1 MYPAHY
7 GKNPLFPSKTDF
19 RVVLRNQ
26 VSGMGVKTFKAFA
39 KGDLICALA
48 GDIITDIRQHS
59 LQIEPGVHL
68 YDIHFS
74 GYFLHSCDPNIE
86 LDMKNLRVYAI
97 KDIKANDYL
106 LMDYA
111 QTEDV
116 LFKQFPCSC
125 GAENCRG
132 WITGRKEL
140 PYADAELP
148 SGFRLADNQFDKC
161 QSI

>member
-1 MYPAHY
+1 
-7 GKNPLFPSKTDF
+7 
-19 RVVLRNQ
+19 
-26 VSGMGVKTFKAFA
+26 
-39 KGDLICALA
+39 
-48 GDIITDIRQHS
+48 
-59 LQIEPGVHL
+59 VHL

-74 GYFLHSCDPNIE
+74 GYFLHSCAPNIE
-86 LDMKNLRVYAI
+86 LDMKNLKVYATR
-97 KDIKANDYL
+97 DIMPMEYL

-116 LFKQFPCSC
+116 LFRQFPCSC

-140 PYADAELP
+140 PNADAMPANGLQLP
-148 SGFRLADNQFDKC
+148 ENQFDEY